1 MYIHIYIYIYI
12 YIYIHT
18 TTTCIEENVYHSA
31 DKKCLFKRSDLN
43 KLYCQRLNKV
53 GVEIKSCIH
62 NNRPKNRILVHFLG
76 ISSFPD
82 GREVLFAFDADIGK
96 VLGDSI
102 GINNDED
109 GFILAEAAKIKKK
122 FFYFSYVVL

>member
-1 MYIHIYIYIYI
+1 MQVFKPRIHA
-12 YIYIHT
+12 

-43 KLYCQRLNKV
+43 KLYCQRLNKLS
-53 GVEIKSCIH
+53 VEIKSCIH
-62 NNRPKNRILVHFLG
+62 NNRPKNRILAHFLG

-82 GREVLFAFDADIGK
+82 GREVLFAFDADIGQA
-96 VLGDSI
+96 LGDSI
-102 GINNDED
+102 VINNDED
-109 GFILAEAAKIKKK
+109 GFILAEAAKIIKK